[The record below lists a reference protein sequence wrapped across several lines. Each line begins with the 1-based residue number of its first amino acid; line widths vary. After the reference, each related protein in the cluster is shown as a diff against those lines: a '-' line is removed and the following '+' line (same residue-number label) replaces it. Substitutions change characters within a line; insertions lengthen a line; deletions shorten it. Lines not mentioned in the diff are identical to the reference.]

1 MRIVLT
7 VILATLVSAVAAA
20 SHLEPLLADL
30 RADLTPEERTWLSW
44 ALQLEEVDAAD
55 LADRERYGLWVE
67 TTGEVVEVL
76 AYTIGD
82 PEPEIH
88 LRGGAICWPVG
99 DYWEVVQVGDRLTV
113 RAWLTTA
120 LDLED
125 CLLASP
131 DIALLQ
137 FDDNRNG
144 QITCAEAR
152 EHGIAPVT
160 REHPAYRFMRDG
172 DGDGVVCE

>member
-1 MRIVLT
+1 MKTVVT
-7 VILATLVSAVAAA
+7 VILATLISAVAAA

-30 RADLTPEERTWLSW
+30 RDQLSPEERVWLAW

-55 LADRERYGLWVE
+55 LADRDRFSLWVE
-67 TTGEVVEVL
+67 ATGEVVEVL
-76 AYTIGD
+76 AYEFGE

-88 LRGGAICWPVG
+88 FAGGAICWAVG
-99 DYWEVVQVGDRLTV
+99 DYWRAVQVGDVLTV
-113 RAWLTTA
+113 RAWLTPG

-125 CLLASP
+125 CLLGAP
-131 DIALLQ
+131 NIALLQ
-137 FDDNRNG
+137 YDDNRNG

-160 REHPAYRFMRDG
+160 REHPAYEFMRDG